1 MGFYFRKSKSFGPIR
16 LNFSKSGIGVSTGV
30 KGARLIFSPNGTYVH
45 LGRHGIYYKK
55 KISNNSTHQSQI
67 TKSNHFQEELTFD
80 KNSIETTNFDNLTD
94 IGSQQFI
101 DEFNTKNNK
110 ISFAPILSIISG
122 LLFIFIFIY
131 LIKTNPIPNQ
141 GTNNANYYD
150 IGKINWIDAL
160 ILSVFGI
167 VSILSI
173 IKVRKYDFNR
183 KCVEIYYE
191 LDEASS
197 ELYNQLMKGFE
208 SFTRVQ
214 RKWQILKTEGTY
226 RSKYHG
232 GTQELINRVDIK
244 SVSTHKL
251 PSRFLITNA
260 IVPYISLK
268 NLDLYFF
275 PERIILIRGKKIA
288 AVMYKS
294 INIDFNDSLFIEH
307 GNVPSDTQVVDYTWQ
322 FVNKS
327 GGPDRRFNNNRKLP
341 VCKYSYYSFNLSK
354 TLKIISP
361 KLCINSVV

>member
-141 GTNNANYYD
+141 GINNANYYD

-226 RSKYHG
+226 RSKL
-232 GTQELINRVDIK
+232 TI
-244 SVSTHKL
+244 
-251 PSRFLITNA
+251 SR
-260 IVPYISLK
+260 
-268 NLDLYFF
+268 
-275 PERIILIRGKKIA
+275 
-288 AVMYKS
+288 
-294 INIDFNDSLFIEH
+294 
-307 GNVPSDTQVVDYTWQ
+307 
-322 FVNKS
+322 
-327 GGPDRRFNNNRKLP
+327 
-341 VCKYSYYSFNLSK
+341 KYD
-354 TLKIISP
+354 
-361 KLCINSVV
+361 